1 MVMADS
7 ADFEKEKWRAD
18 LEIRQR
24 EISLKERDQDNR
36 DAEIQLKREEQASA
50 KWRSPL
56 VVAIFAAAAAATG
69 NAVVATISGYDQRQ
83 LESSKHTAEIAL
95 ENSKAESTRI
105 LEMIKTG
112 DTEKAASNLEF
123 LLKSGLVA
131 EQDRVKKLAEF
142 LAKRAPGA
150 GPSLPAAAPRFA
162 FEPTDVLTHPLQATL
177 QKLLDEY
184 VAYLDRIEF
193 PKTDKRV
200 TIKVDKLSMANAYY
214 SSSDNTI
221 LIDHRLV
228 DDPVVALREYS
239 LHVLASRAAPP
250 RQGRY
255 GQYDAIESGMA
266 DYLACTFLN
275 NPKVGELAAKVSD
288 AKAPYIRT
296 LLNERKFSEFK
307 IINELAFPSVGPE
320 IWGGAF
326 WEIRTRLSREVAD
339 PIFVTAWLTMVW
351 PTDETLRAS
360 AFVEALLSS
369 ARARKLS
376 EPNVELIRS
385 IMSMREFPVSK

>member
-1 MVMADS
+1 RTGDNLPGQARNYSPSIWIVEMVMADS

-131 EQDRVKKLAEF
+131 EQDRVKKLEEF

-150 GPSLPAAAPRFA
+150 GPS
-162 FEPTDVLTHPLQATL
+162 
-177 QKLLDEY
+177 
-184 VAYLDRIEF
+184 
-193 PKTDKRV
+193 
-200 TIKVDKLSMANAYY
+200 
-214 SSSDNTI
+214 
-221 LIDHRLV
+221 
-228 DDPVVALREYS
+228 
-239 LHVLASRAAPP
+239 
-250 RQGRY
+250 
-255 GQYDAIESGMA
+255 
-266 DYLACTFLN
+266 
-275 NPKVGELAAKVSD
+275 
-288 AKAPYIRT
+288 
-296 LLNERKFSEFK
+296 
-307 IINELAFPSVGPE
+307 
-320 IWGGAF
+320 
-326 WEIRTRLSREVAD
+326 
-339 PIFVTAWLTMVW
+339 
-351 PTDETLRAS
+351 
-360 AFVEALLSS
+360 
-369 ARARKLS
+369 
-376 EPNVELIRS
+376 
-385 IMSMREFPVSK
+385 